1 MSNIK
6 TAVSLERSLFEEAE
20 VIAHQLKITRS
31 RLFAQALE
39 EYIQRRKNRDLLE
52 KINAVY
58 SDEETD
64 DTQYLRAMKSKYRQI
79 LDDEEW

>member
-1 MSNIK
+1 MSIVK

-20 VIAHQLKITRS
+20 VMAHQLKITRS
-31 RLFAQALE
+31 RLFAEALE
-39 EYIQRRKNRDLLE
+39 EYIQRRKNRELLE

-64 DTQYLRAMKSKYRQI
+64 ETQYLRAMKSKYKQT
-79 LDDEEW
+79 LDDGEW